1 MKKHDLIGVS
11 SNFSGYSQ
19 IIDLYHRFK
28 NWEYGEIDLSIQE
41 WFDANL
47 CSALGS
53 VLDELSEDF
62 KIIRISAEGRT
73 REILQ
78 KNSFLSHY
86 GYPSIEDQYH
96 TTLRYIKLKPS
107 ETRFFSIYIITTLL
121 NRPELPTMSRALT
134 KKIYESIFEIF
145 ANAQIHSESDFIYV
159 CGQFYPQKHK
169 LIITIADSGIG
180 FKNKINRKFQ
190 SNLTAVQAI
199 RWAIQDGHSTK
210 TDIPGGI
217 GLAILKD
224 FITLNKGMLQIVS
237 NEGFYQKDEQSEFF
251 SYFPDPFPGTVVTVE
266 FRTDDPRSYSL
277 ASEKNERG

>member
-1 MKKHDLIGVS
+1 MKKYDLISVS
-11 SNFSGYSQ
+11 SDYRGYSQ
-19 IIDLYHRFK
+19 IIQLYHRFK
-28 NWEYGEIDLSIQE
+28 NWEFGEIDLSIME

-47 CSALGS
+47 CSTLGC

-62 KIIRISAEGRT
+62 KIIHLSVEDRI

-86 GYPSIEDQYH
+86 GYPNIEDRYR
-96 TTLRYIKLKPS
+96 TTLQYIKLKPA
-107 ETRFFSIYIITTLL
+107 ETRYFSNYIVKNLL

-145 ANAQIHSESDFIYV
+145 VNAQIHSESDFIYV

-169 LIITIADSGIG
+169 LIFTISDNGIG
-180 FKNKINRKFQ
+180 FKNKINRTFQ
-190 SNLTAVQAI
+190 SNLNATQAI
-199 RWAIQDGHSTK
+199 NWAIQDGHSTK

-237 NEGFYQKDEQSEFF
+237 NEGFYEMNEQGESLNVFQ
-251 SYFPDPFPGTVVTVE
+251 DPFPGTVVTVE
-266 FRTDDPRSYSL
+266 FRTDDPHSYSL
-277 ASEKNERG
+277 DSEKNRR